1 MNEVN
6 LDKSLGDL
14 KRFIISEI
22 KNKNSGWNEYG
33 TEYSSFQ
40 HFESNYI
47 SLYKKRSDRT
57 IGSSEGSFIKL
68 NTDSDKISIKSFGLS
83 EWRLSILIYF
93 YIRRYC
99 KYYNKIKRQ
108 NEIKYKWDNF
118 LKMNKALNRDRKI
131 DDILN

>member
-57 IGSSEGSFIKL
+57 SEGSFIKL

-118 LKMNKALNRDRKI
+118 LKMNKELNRNRKI

>member
-1 MNEVN
+1 MSEFN
-6 LDKSLGDL
+6 LDRSLGDL
-14 KRFIISEI
+14 KRFIVSEI

-57 IGSSEGSFIKL
+57 SEGSFIKL
-68 NTDSDKISIKSFGLS
+68 NTDSDKIPIKLFGLS

-93 YIRRYC
+93 YIGRYC

-118 LKMNKALNRDRKI
+118 LKMNKELNRNRKI

>member
-1 MNEVN
+1 MNEVD
-6 LDKSLGDL
+6 LDKSLVDL

-22 KNKNSGWNEYG
+22 KNKNSGWNDYS
-33 TEYSSFQ
+33 TEYSGFQ

-47 SLYKKRSDRT
+47 SLYKKRSET
-57 IGSSEGSFIKL
+57 SEGSFIKL
-68 NTDSDKISIKSFGLS
+68 NTDSDKIFIKSFGLS

-93 YIRRYC
+93 YIRKYC
-99 KYYNKIKRQ
+99 KHYDKIKKQ

-118 LKMNKALNRDRKI
+118 LKMNKALSRDRKI

>member
-1 MNEVN
+1 MSEFN

-14 KRFIISEI
+14 KRFIVSEI

-57 IGSSEGSFIKL
+57 SEGSFIKL
-68 NTDSDKISIKSFGLS
+68 NTDSDKISIKLFGLS

-93 YIRRYC
+93 YIGRYC

-118 LKMNKALNRDRKI
+118 LKMNKELNRNRKI

>member
-1 MNEVN
+1 MSEFN

-14 KRFIISEI
+14 KRFIVSEI

-57 IGSSEGSFIKL
+57 SEGSFIKL

-83 EWRLSILIYF
+83 ECRLSILIYF

>member
-1 MNEVN
+1 MSEFN

-14 KRFIISEI
+14 KRFIVSEI

-57 IGSSEGSFIKL
+57 SEGSFIKL
-68 NTDSDKISIKSFGLS
+68 NTDSDKISIKLFGLS

-93 YIRRYC
+93 YIGRYC
-99 KYYNKIKRQ
+99 KYYYKIKRQ

-118 LKMNKALNRDRKI
+118 LKMNKELNRNRKI

>member
-1 MNEVN
+1 MNEVDLN
-6 LDKSLGDL
+6 KSLRDL

-22 KNKNSGWNEYG
+22 KNKNSGWNDYS
-33 TEYSSFQ
+33 TEYSGFQ

-47 SLYKKRSDRT
+47 SLYKKRSET
-57 IGSSEGSFIKL
+57 SEGSFIKL
-68 NTDSDKISIKSFGLS
+68 NTDSDKIFIKSFGLS

-93 YIRRYC
+93 YIRKYC
-99 KYYNKIKRQ
+99 KHYDKIKKQ

-118 LKMNKALNRDRKI
+118 LKRNKALNRDRKI

>member
-1 MNEVN
+1 MSEFN

-14 KRFIISEI
+14 KRFIVSEI

-57 IGSSEGSFIKL
+57 SEGSFIKL
-68 NTDSDKISIKSFGLS
+68 NTDSDKIPIKLFGLS

-93 YIRRYC
+93 YIGRYC

-118 LKMNKALNRDRKI
+118 LKMNKELNRNRKI

>member
-22 KNKNSGWNEYG
+22 KNKNSGWNDYS
-33 TEYSSFQ
+33 TEYSGFQ

-47 SLYKKRSDRT
+47 SLYKKRSET
-57 IGSSEGSFIKL
+57 SEGSFIKL
-68 NTDSDKISIKSFGLS
+68 NTDSDKIFIKSFGLS

-93 YIRRYC
+93 YIRKYC
-99 KYYNKIKRQ
+99 KHYDKIKKQ

-118 LKMNKALNRDRKI
+118 LKRNKALNRDRKI

>member
-57 IGSSEGSFIKL
+57 SEGSFIKL